1 MSMRWVR
8 VEDVATRRIEPIA
21 VAASASYRM
30 LGLLNRGRGFFRR
43 GVISGTETSY
53 ASLYEVRPGDLVYSK
68 LFGWEGSIALADES
82 LRGGHVSS
90 EFPIFEPDQGV
101 VLPAYLAHVI
111 CTEQFVAQMA
121 DSTTGMGQRRQRV
134 NPERFLEVKFP
145 LPDLDEQRRIA
156 ARLDAIAAAAT
167 EIEVR
172 TAPRGDFR
180 SLAPR
185 LVEAVFAEAGL
196 RRVHARELYSIVS
209 DVVHPGMDAS
219 PAARFV
225 GLEHVEPHTGRKLS
239 QMPLDSFRGRKL
251 RFLAGDVLYGYLR
264 PYLNKVWRADGPGLC
279 SVEQYVLRPRAGVNA
294 DLLGYALR
302 SQDTLDCVN
311 EATHRLQLPRIRT
324 ALLGDIE
331 IPDVR
336 KAGTSLLDRLESV
349 TERIARVDMARV
361 RQESTLRSLLPAARN
376 EEFAR
381 LTSA

>member
-1 MSMRWVR
+1 MSVRWVR
-8 VEDVATRRIEPIA
+8 VGEVLREEDDSVTVNASETYPIA
-21 VAASASYRM
+21 GVLAHGR
-30 LGLLNRGRGFFRR
+30 GLLTRPAITGA
-43 GVISGTETSY
+43 ETSY
-53 ASLYEVRPGDLVYSK
+53 PRLRRIRSGQVIFSRLKA
-68 LFGWEGSIALADES
+68 FEGALAVVDHEHDGMYVSHEFPTFRVDES
-82 LRGGHVSS
+82 AVDLAWMAHLLHCGWFGSAISGRSRGVGARRERLSAEDFSS
-90 EFPIFEPDQGV
+90 IE
-101 VLPAYLAHVI
+101 
-111 CTEQFVAQMA
+111 M
-121 DSTTGMGQRRQRV
+121 
-134 NPERFLEVKFP
+134 P

-180 SLAPR
+180 TLAPR

-239 QMPLDSFRGRKL
+239 QVPLDSFRGRKL

-302 SQDTLDCVN
+302 SQDTLDRVN

-324 ALLGDIE
+324 ALLGDIK

-349 TERIARVDMARV
+349 TERIARIDMARV
-361 RQESTLRSLLPAARN
+361 RQESTLRSLLAAARN